1 MKVKN
6 GQPDG
11 LAEFFDEDN
20 LITEMG
26 GKKAFDFRDWIREQL
41 VLEGVDASK
50 VVQVQ
55 KATEKKTANEE
66 PDNLVLQALED
77 EVR

>member
-1 MKVKN
+1 
-6 GQPDG
+6 
-11 LAEFFDEDN
+11 
-20 LITEMG
+20 
-26 GKKAFDFRDWIREQL
+26 L